1 MVWFNIHC
9 SHDDWCRTGTETPE
23 LVHDTLGSAT
33 SVTVVLSPLYY
44 SSGPPLRAPGP
55 KYNHVRKLLKLS
67 TTRMKKWQCHSSS
80 SVCVSRFFYTAQK
93 THLLIKETSSVKLSR
108 DIDFRLC
115 HNFHSKYLF
124 ERNIFGSTK
133 DIWLLRLKYFNNLL
147 C

>member
-67 TTRMKKWQCHSSS
+67 TTRMKKCQCHSSS
-80 SVCVSRFFYTAQK
+80 SVCESRFFYTAQK
-93 THLLIKETSSVKLSR
+93 THLIIKETSSLKLFSLETS
-108 DIDFRLC
+108 ILGYVITFIVSICL
-115 HNFHSKYLF
+115 KEIYLVQR
-124 ERNIFGSTK
+124 EIF
-133 DIWLLRLKYFNNLL
+133 DCCY
-147 C
+147 